1 MKAKVLD
8 YNIQEGKGLLLTEEG
23 ERYTFSNNEWKT
35 QEVHPSRNIKVDFV
49 AEENGIATGLY
60 VEEIDSH
67 PSKIQ
72 NTTANNE
79 KSKMVAGLLAIFL
92 GGLGIH
98 KFYMGCQKAGL
109 TMLIIWFFGLFIAGI
124 PSFVIIVISFIE
136 GIVYLTKSDLD
147 FNNIYVKNEKCWF

>member
-23 ERYTFSNNEWKT
+23 ERYTFSNSEWKT
-35 QEVHPSRNIKVDFV
+35 QEVHPSRNVKVDFV

-60 VEEIDSH
+60 VDEIDSL
-67 PSKIQ
+67 SNNKKDTIGS
-72 NTTANNE
+72 NE

-109 TMLIIWFFGLFIAGI
+109 TMLIIWFFGLFMAGL

-136 GIVYLTKSDLD
+136 GIVYLTKSDVE
-147 FNNIYVKNEKCWF
+147 FKNTYVENEKCWF